1 MIDDRK
7 LTIAIVGIVAVII
20 LGLVGMASIVND
32 SQQSPTQQSDNV
44 VNESEI
50 PSQVAESKTGAVALK
65 RALIEDGYTASNVSI
80 QPDGQLIV
88 QYRTEA
94 QNSNQIKSEMSEI
107 AHTYADVA
115 VENQEIGSLN
125 VQSTGV
131 ILTVPADTAIA
142 HGDGRLDDEA
152 YAETFYYSTP
162 SRGD

>member
-1 MIDDRK
+1 MIDDKK

-32 SQQSPTQQSDNV
+32 SQQSP

-65 RALIEDGYTASNVSI
+65 RALIENEYTASNVLI
-80 QPDGQLIV
+80 QRDGQLFV
-88 QYRTEA
+88 QYQTDA
-94 QNSNQIKSEMSEI
+94 QNRNQIKSEMSEI

-152 YAETFYYSTP
+152 YGETFYYSTP
-162 SRGD
+162 SKDNERK

>member
-88 QYRTEA
+88 QYRTDA

-162 SRGD
+162 SRGE

>member
-32 SQQSPTQQSDNV
+32 SQQSP

-88 QYRTEA
+88 QYRTDA

-162 SRGD
+162 SQE